1 MEMAQDR
8 LEKYVWSPTDKR
20 VAAYLTPVW
29 GDIPAN
35 SEWISLP
42 GQAVAGGENTGRIER
57 RRRSVNKVDQTLTG
71 LSHMRKPLGK
81 CARQDIRNNG

>member
-1 MEMAQDR
+1 VKHSPRHAEGVTILERSDHLEMAQDR
-8 LEKYVWSPTDKR
+8 LEKCMWSPTVKR

-42 GQAVAGGENTGRIER
+42 GQAVAGGKDAGPIER
-57 RRRSVNKVDQTLTG
+57 
-71 LSHMRKPLGK
+71 
-81 CARQDIRNNG
+81 